1 MMTPRSAL
9 IYAEHRSKS
18 NEPMKSSRR
27 SGGPPHQELTCELAG
42 TSRPCP
48 LKGGEAASLKNSEV
62 EPHAHVPEG
71 DLAQLIAS
79 DQRDVGPEVPAAI
92 HAEKDV
98 GVEGGGAVGSEFAD
112 RGVARVALQ
121 LDRRRRRPD
130 HAQLAADTVVVGI
143 GVEIEAGDL
152 HVLELGVVK
161 AEAAVEARRGRER
174 VRIADT
180 DAPLHH
186 VEITFDGVDAIADL
200 EVLTV
205 RRIRAEQV
213 HVVPELVRA
222 ADEGAGAGVG
232 LEIERAVDARECPG
246 LLHVVDEAGD
256 EAALEVIKA
265 EILCPRSRRRAQR
278 DCHGKCEHIVTSGHT
293 FTPAWKLAHTA
304 GHHGRDC
311 ARRAVSTLPLY
322 ARIPRS
328 SVPPAP
334 VPSWGNPVN
343 RAEVEKSP
351 IAAKFLKTFVS

>member
-79 DQRDVGPEVPAAI
+79 DQRDVRPEVPAAV
-92 HAEKDV
+92 HAEQDV
-98 GVEGGGAVGSEFAD
+98 GVEGGGTVGSEFAD
-112 RGVARVALQ
+112 RGVAHVALQ
-121 LDRRRRRPD
+121 VDRRRRRPG
-130 HAQLAADTVVVGI
+130 HAQLAADTVVIDV

-161 AEAAVEARRGRER
+161 AQAAVEAHRGRER

-186 VEITFDGVDAIADL
+186 VEITFDGVDAVADL
-200 EVLTV
+200 EVLAV
-205 RRIRAEQV
+205 QRILTEQV
-213 HVVPELVRA
+213 HVLPELPRA
-222 ADEGAGAGVG
+222 ADEGAGASIG
-232 LEIERAVDARECPG
+232 LEIERAVDARERPG
-246 LLHVVDEAGD
+246 LLHVVDEASD
-256 EAALEVIKA
+256 EAALEVIET
-265 EILCPRSRRRAQR
+265 EILCPRGRRRAQR
-278 DCHGKCEHIVTSGHT
+278 DCHGKCEHVVTSGHT
-293 FTPAWKLAHTA
+293 FTPVWELENTA

-311 ARRAVSTLPLY
+311 ARRPVGTLLLY
-322 ARIPRS
+322 TRIQRS
-328 SVPPAP
+328 SVPG
-334 VPSWGNPVN
+334 PSLGLCPTPRDSNPFASRYKN
-343 RAEVEKSP
+343 
-351 IAAKFLKTFVS
+351 VSR